1 MFGMFVTVL
10 NRSLTT
16 TENGEEYFVI
26 RKLFDILYV
35 SIPTYSLVHSKD
47 CLKSNDT
54 VLSERHT
61 GCVAFA
67 WDVNKSRE

>member
-1 MFGMFVTVL
+1 M
-10 NRSLTT
+10 
-16 TENGEEYFVI
+16 
-26 RKLFDILYV
+26 
-35 SIPTYSLVHSKD
+35 PTYSPVHSKD